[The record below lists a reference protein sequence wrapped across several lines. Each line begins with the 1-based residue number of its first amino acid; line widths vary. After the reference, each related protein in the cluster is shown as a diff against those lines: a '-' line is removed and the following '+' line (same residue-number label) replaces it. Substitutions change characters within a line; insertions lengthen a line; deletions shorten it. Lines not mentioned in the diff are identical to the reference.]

1 MPDFS
6 FVILRINLSQ
16 KKIQEEIIRPSWVHK
31 FLGGRGLGA
40 KILFDELAP
49 RFKDKQGGYTRI
61 VKTGRRVG
69 DNADMAIL
77 EWSVQAADVEKEAK
91 KKEPKKG
98 AKKKE
103 AKKESK
109 KETKKEAPQED

>member
-16 KKIQEEIIRPSWVHK
+16 KKIQEEIIRPSWTDK

-49 RFKDKQGGYTRI
+49 HVDALSAENKLLFLTGPLLGTGAPWCVWRFLRAQSSLC
-61 VKTGRRVG
+61 RVRWAYHRG
-69 DNADMAIL
+69 P
-77 EWSVQAADVEKEAK
+77 V
-91 KKEPKKG
+91 G
-98 AKKKE
+98 
-103 AKKESK
+103 
-109 KETKKEAPQED
+109 